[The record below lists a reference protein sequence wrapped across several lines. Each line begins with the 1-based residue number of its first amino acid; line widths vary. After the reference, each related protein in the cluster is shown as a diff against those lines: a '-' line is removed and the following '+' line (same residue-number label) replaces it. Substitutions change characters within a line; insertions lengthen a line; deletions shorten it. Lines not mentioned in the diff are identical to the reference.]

1 MIDEWDHETG
11 QVKPDWV
18 DEKVRQ
24 EIEYRD
30 RMANAVD
37 GPVPAFGT
45 PEWQAAD
52 WKTQLASHA
61 REQRERDVAYGKKVF
76 ERLCR
81 EESERRDLV
90 GSCQDMS
97 RYLAREGFFRQQ
109 HIPHE
114 EMERLRWGPTVERLR
129 WGPTGDPADF
139 AKPRPGDYLGR
150 RIPEQRTGEA
160 VARAREACREA
171 ARPRESAPARV
182 KEPSAAERV
191 R

>member
-1 MIDEWDHETG
+1 PAGSRRRGRARARKGRVMIDEWDHETG

-30 RMANAVD
+30 GTANAVD

-45 PEWQAAD
+45 PERLAAD
-52 WKTQLASHA
+52 LKRQLASHP

-114 EMERLRWGPTVERLR
+114 EMERLRWGPT
-129 WGPTGDPADF
+129 GDPADF

-150 RIPEQRTGEA
+150 RIP
-160 VARAREACREA
+160 
-171 ARPRESAPARV
+171 
-182 KEPSAAERV
+182 
-191 R
+191 